1 MDDTTL
7 IDLIPDYVLGS
18 LSSDEQAQVDA
29 LLARSQE
36 ARDSLLAYEQTLAG
50 LALLSPVRKAPAHL
64 TDDFSKRLQTMAAV
78 SVVKPPISQL
88 PRRRTA
94 WLLLSAAALL
104 ILIIGI
110 VFAVRANTNARQQQ
124 LEQQTIAQII
134 NNSAAHQTVLRFADA
149 NNQAHV
155 VFYSVQA
162 ADTDGVLAIQGLSVL
177 PTGKQYQ
184 LWTINSGN
192 TVSAGVFDAGTQQ
205 VMRLIH
211 LQAAVGT
218 YKQMAITIEPIGGS
232 IQPSGQPIA
241 TGTLS

>member
-110 VFAVRANTNARQQQ
+110 VFAVRANANARQQQ

-162 ADTDGVLAIQGLSVL
+162 ADTDGVLAI
-177 PTGKQYQ
+177 
-184 LWTINSGN
+184 
-192 TVSAGVFDAGTQQ
+192 
-205 VMRLIH
+205 
-211 LQAAVGT
+211 
-218 YKQMAITIEPIGGS
+218 
-232 IQPSGQPIA
+232 
-241 TGTLS
+241 